1 MEQGSSI
8 NVFSV
13 LILIGAVQG
22 LLLAGALLFMR
33 RGNRL
38 ANLYLAALFLAMSVL
53 LIDGF
58 FHVTNYDGRYRYLLG
73 LAWPVNFLLGPFLYF
88 YVRELISPGR
98 GGLSRIQLLHFLP
111 MTASA
116 LLIFYSVIAYGHAPD
131 WAVSCCTVIEG
142 TQINI
147 RDIAL
152 IPVAIQKIT
161 YWTLSLLLVMA
172 YSARIKQSF
181 SSIDKINLS
190 WLRTLIF
197 LFYILVFI
205 FIFFIFFST
214 KLGIQREIVPFLY
227 LSCAMITSVM
237 AFKGLLHPEILL
249 QIEIAN
255 RAELMRTGQNRD
267 LNAPSPTPELLQN
280 AIGMVQK
287 GKYQKSYLAPARAAE
302 ISGKVLQ
309 LMDREKLY
317 LKPELTLSELADR
330 LSVSA
335 NDLSQVINREMN
347 KSFFD
352 FINEYRVQEAKKLL
366 SSPKYNHLSVLGIAL
381 DAGFNSKSAFYN
393 AFNKH
398 IGTTPSGFKKQCEL
412 AERAKASNVAG
423 HA

>member
-1 MEQGSSI
+1 MAQEPSI

-22 LLLAGALLFMR
+22 FLLAGALLFMR

-58 FHVTNYDGRYRYLLG
+58 FHVTNYDGPYRYLLG
-73 LAWPVNFLLGPFLYF
+73 LSWPVNFLPGPFLYF
-88 YVRELISPGR
+88 YVRELSSPSR
-98 GGLSRIQLLHFLP
+98 RVFPRIQLLHFLP

-116 LLIFYSVIAYGHAPD
+116 LIISYYFIAYGHAPE

-142 TQINI
+142 TQFNI

-197 LFYILVFI
+197 LFYALVFI
-205 FIFFIFFST
+205 FIFFIFFSA
-214 KLGIQREIVPFLY
+214 KLGIQREIVPLLY

-255 RAELMRTGQNRD
+255 RAELMRTGQNSD
-267 LNAPSPTPELLQN
+267 LDAPFPTPDILQN
-280 AIGMVQK
+280 AIGMLQK
-287 GKYQKSYLAPARAAE
+287 EKYQKSYLAPERAAE
-302 ISGKVLQ
+302 IARKLLQ

-317 LKPELTLSELADR
+317 LRPELTLSELADK

-335 NDLSQVINREMN
+335 NDLSQVINREMK

-393 AFNKH
+393 AFNKY
-398 IGTTPSGFKKQCEL
+398 IGTTPSVFKKQCEF
-412 AERAKASNVAG
+412 AEHDKALNVQGRA
-423 HA
+423 